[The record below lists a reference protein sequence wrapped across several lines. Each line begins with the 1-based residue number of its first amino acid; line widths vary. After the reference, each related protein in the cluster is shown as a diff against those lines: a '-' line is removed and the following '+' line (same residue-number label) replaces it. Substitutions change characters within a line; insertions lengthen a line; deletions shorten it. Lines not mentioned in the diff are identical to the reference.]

1 MNLIFG
7 IKNILRRL
15 REEDFK
21 RIEYPNL
28 AKSSR
33 VSRNVI
39 VYSPNNLYMGENTN
53 IEQGATIMNTRA
65 NFIMKK
71 NSGAA
76 FGLTVITGNHL
87 SVPGMW
93 LKEVTDEIKDKMDP
107 DHQEDRDIV
116 VEEDVWLGA
125 NVTLLK
131 GAHIGRGSIV
141 GAGSVV
147 RNSVPPYS
155 VVTGNPARVVGF
167 KYSPSIIVEHEEQLY
182 PEGERLPEELLEENY
197 KKYFVSRIKEIQ
209 EYLK

>member
-1 MNLIFG
+1 MGKLKLYFHRG
-7 IKNILRRL
+7 ISKITSR
-15 REEDFK
+15 F
-21 RIEYPNL
+21 YPNIS
-28 AKSSR
+28 KSSFVDHR
-33 VSRNVI
+33 AI
-39 VYSPNNLYMGENTN
+39 VYNNNNLVMEERTN
-53 IEQGATIMNTRA
+53 IDGRATIMNTRA
-65 NFIMKK
+65 KFIMKK

-76 FGLTVITGNHL
+76 IGLTVITGGHL

-93 LKEVTDEIKDKMDP
+93 LKDVTNEIKDKMDP
-107 DHQEDRDIV
+107 DHQEDQDIV

-131 GAHIGRGSIV
+131 GAHIGRSSIV

-147 RNSVPPYS
+147 RTSVPPYS

-182 PEGERLPEELLEENY
+182 PEGERLPEDLLEENY
-197 KKYFVSRIKEIQ
+197 KKHFVSRIKEIQ